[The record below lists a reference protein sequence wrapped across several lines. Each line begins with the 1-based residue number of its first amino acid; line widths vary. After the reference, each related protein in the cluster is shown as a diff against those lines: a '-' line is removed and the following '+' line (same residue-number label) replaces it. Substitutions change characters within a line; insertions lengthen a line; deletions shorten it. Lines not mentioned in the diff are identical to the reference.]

1 MATSHFAFS
10 GRIRR
15 RDYFI
20 SIARLAVIYVI
31 AINILSVASGTP
43 GIQIM
48 GGPLI
53 MSPAM
58 IVLVELALILPV
70 LSLFIRRMND
80 MTAAIRTQFA
90 AVRIG
95 LPLAAVAII
104 GLQAASLAGLDVRDY
119 VDLVDPLRTVIFL
132 ALGFA
137 VLLPPDPGQNAFGP
151 DPRGTAAQ
159 YKPSPVQKPQSAQAH
174 LDLKTIIAK
183 KPVATPPV
191 KTSMTTNAAPVPHAD
206 RIHRAPQPPAKTVP
220 EAVQRM
226 RKLPEQGRV
235 KPGWFS

>member
-1 MATSHFAFS
+1 MATSHFTFL

-20 SIARLAVIYVI
+20 GMARLAVIYVI
-31 AINILSVASGTP
+31 SINILSVASKTA
-43 GIQIM
+43 GIRSM

-58 IVLVELALILPV
+58 MLLVELALILPI

-104 GLQAASLAGLDVRDY
+104 GLQAASLAGMDVNDY
-119 VDLVDPLRTVIFL
+119 ADLINPLRSVIFL

-137 VLLPPDPGQNAFGP
+137 VLLPPDPGQNVYGA

-159 YKPSPVQKPQSAQAH
+159 YKLSPAKKPQKAQAH
-174 LDLKTIIAK
+174 LDLKTIVAK
-183 KPVATPPV
+183 KPAATPPV
-191 KTSMTTNAAPVPHAD
+191 KTAVTSNTAPVPHAD
-206 RIHRAPQPPAKTVP
+206 RIHRAPQPSAPTAP

>member
-20 SIARLAVIYVI
+20 GMARLAVIYVI
-31 AINILSVASGTP
+31 SINILSVASKTT
-43 GIQIM
+43 GIRVL

-53 MSPAM
+53 MSPTM

-80 MTAAIRTQFA
+80 MTAAIRTRFA

-104 GLQAASLAGLDVRDY
+104 GLQAAGLAGLDVRDY
-119 VDLVDPLRTVIFL
+119 ADLVNPLRSVIFL

-137 VLLPPDPGQNAFGP
+137 VLLPPDPGQNAYGP
-151 DPRGTAAQ
+151 DPRGSTEQ
-159 YKPSPVQKPQSAQAH
+159 YKPSPAQKPQTAQTY
-174 LDLKTIIAK
+174 LDLKTVIAK
-183 KPVATPPV
+183 KPVVTPPV
-191 KTSMTTNAAPVPHAD
+191 KTAVTSNTAPVPHAD
-206 RIHRAPQPPAKTVP
+206 RVHRAPQPVVPAAP